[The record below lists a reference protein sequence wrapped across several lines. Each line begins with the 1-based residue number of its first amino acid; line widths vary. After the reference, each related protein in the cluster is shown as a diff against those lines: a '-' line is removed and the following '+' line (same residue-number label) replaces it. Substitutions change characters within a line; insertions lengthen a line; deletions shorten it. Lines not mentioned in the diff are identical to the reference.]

1 MPLTE
6 EKPSAA
12 FFYITNQGS
21 VNVRRSSDY
30 IPKMI
35 ELAGGR
41 YIFGHLGDD
50 GKRSSTVNM
59 QMEEFYA
66 AAKESDYLIYNSTI
80 DGEIHSISEL
90 LAKAPVLKD
99 FKAVQA
105 GNVWRTTKN
114 LYQESMSVGAML
126 EDIHAIFSGSQEDGT
141 YLYKLQSRGQDRW
154 EKRCLQ
160 YQKQT
165 DKNRKKNKETWRR
178 QADRCGSQAHFC
190 F

>member
-1 MPLTE
+1 MGRE
-6 EKPSAA
+6 EQANSCFAGQVKQLEPVMAQESTGKTVA
-12 FFYITNQGS
+12 FFYISSNGY
-21 VNVRRSSDY
+21 VNVRKSGDY
-30 IPKMI
+30 VAEMI
-35 ELAGGR
+35 DLAGGT
-41 YIFGHLGDD
+41 YVPQGLTENENAL
-50 GKRSSTVNM
+50 STMNM

-105 GNVWRTTKN
+105 GNVWCTTKN

-141 YLYKLQSRGQDRW
+141 YLYKLQS
-154 EKRCLQ
+154 
-160 YQKQT
+160 
-165 DKNRKKNKETWRR
+165 
-178 QADRCGSQAHFC
+178 
-190 F
+190 